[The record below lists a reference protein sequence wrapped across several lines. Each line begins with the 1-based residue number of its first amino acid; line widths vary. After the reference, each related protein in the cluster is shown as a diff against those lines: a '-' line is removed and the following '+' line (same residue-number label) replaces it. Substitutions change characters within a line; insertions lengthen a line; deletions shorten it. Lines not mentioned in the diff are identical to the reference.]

1 MQARYYDPVIGRFYS
16 NDPVDFLGHMQRGNP
31 VHGFGRY
38 TYANNNPY
46 KYTDPDGEF
55 GILNVIG
62 AVVGAYDAVNSLDSD
77 ASLGDKFAAGA
88 VGAVVGGISGGGI
101 IKGIT
106 KLAKAT
112 GVDKLVKN
120 EAVKTGLKVTAEA
133 GSGAIAGGVT
143 QAGVDLVTEG
153 KTSLESIGNGALD
166 GAATGLTTSIGTA
179 SLEGKPG
186 EVLGT
191 GLAVVKEQAKRELEE
206 HDR

>member
-62 AVVGAYDAVNSLDSD
+62 AVVGAYDAVNSLDSN
-77 ASLGDKFAAGA
+77 ASLGDKIAAGA
-88 VGAVVGGISGGGI
+88 VGAAVGGISGGGI

-179 SLEGKPG
+179 SL
-186 EVLGT
+186 
-191 GLAVVKEQAKRELEE
+191 
-206 HDR
+206 